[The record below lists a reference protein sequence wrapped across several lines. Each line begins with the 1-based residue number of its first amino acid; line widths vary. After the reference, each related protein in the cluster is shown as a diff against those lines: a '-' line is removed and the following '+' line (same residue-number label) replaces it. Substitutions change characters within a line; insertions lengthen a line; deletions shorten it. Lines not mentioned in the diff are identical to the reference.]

1 MRTYTS
7 SRSSRLPMRSSSPSD
22 LSSQEHSRKRPL
34 AERLSFSNTPQPFKR
49 ARTAASSST
58 SVSKHKP
65 KHKYKSKEDRP
76 PKCLTQLHF
85 TLDSSILR
93 TCPVC
98 DLTYTKGAPEDEALH
113 NSHCARVQRGMQWR
127 RDEERA
133 AVEAQVCEI
142 ATGVKLK
149 DGKSGRI
156 LSINADAGGKIGSK
170 VLFNDRNEGWHLT
183 ETGRSLH
190 KLATLLQ
197 TISLHLSSPPLTRD
211 VLRVSK
217 AYLFLLPSEKPL
229 SCETIAGCVIA
240 THISAAMAIA
250 SSAEVR
256 GPVVDTT
263 SKADPILPPTA
274 RLVSVDP
281 SSSLFCKPEPL
292 STPMGIPR
300 LFVPSAYQRRG
311 IALRLLDAAA
321 ATFVHG
327 CPLNPC
333 CGEVAFTQP
342 TASGKALMEKW
353 GGGGVRIYQ
362 E

>member
-1 MRTYTS
+1 MRTYSS
-7 SRSSRLPMRSSSPSD
+7 SRSSRKSTYSSP
-22 LSSQEHSRKRPL
+22 QPTRKRPL
-34 AERLSFSNTPQPFKR
+34 AERLSFHNTPQTLKP
-49 ARTAASSST
+49 APAIPSGSAL
-58 SVSKHKP
+58 VSKSKTKRNP
-65 KHKYKSKEDRP
+65 KGKEDRP
-76 PKCLTQLHF
+76 PKNLTQLHF

-93 TCPVC
+93 TCPLC
-98 DLTYTKGAPEDEALH
+98 DLTYTKGAPEDETLH

-133 AVEAQVCEI
+133 AADAHICEI

-149 DGKSGRI
+149 DGKLGRI
-156 LSINADAGGKIGSK
+156 ISVSADVGGKIG
-170 VLFNDRNEGWHLT
+170 T
-183 ETGRSLH
+183 

-197 TISLHLSSPPLTRD
+197 TISLHLSSPSLTRD

-217 AYLFLLPSEKPL
+217 VYLFLIPSEKSL
-229 SCETIAGCVIA
+229 SCETIAGL
-240 THISAAMAIA
+240 IS
-250 SSAEVR
+250 
-256 GPVVDTT
+256 
-263 SKADPILPPTA
+263 PPTA

-281 SSSLFCKPEPL
+281 SSGLFCRPEPL
-292 STPMGIPR
+292 PTPMGISR

-311 IALRLLDAAA
+311 IALRLLDTAA

-327 CPLNPC
+327 CPLDPT

-353 GGGGVRIYQ
+353 GGGYVRIYQ